1 MTNVV
6 MENKHGYHSVSTRR
20 GVITTGS
27 LCSSKVQLVSA
38 VGNILLICH
47 ETSFYSDYLLA

>member
-6 MENKHGYHSVSTRR
+6 MENKHGYHYVGTRR